1 MLDIIQI
8 PTTMYAQN
16 TRILIDQDNP
26 IAVVVDPG
34 AADAVIA
41 TIEDYGYELKAILL
55 THGHLDHVAGTADLL
70 KRFPEAKVYGPHE
83 GDAFLVEHLKEQ
95 QSWVPVEFSDSFKCE
110 YLKDGDVIDVFPE
123 TPLQVMH
130 TPGHTPGHVC
140 FYSKE
145 ENFVLVGDVL
155 FKGSIGR
162 TDFEGGN
169 FEELEKSIKTRLYTL
184 PDITEVFS
192 GHGED
197 TSIGEE
203 KKNNAFVR
211 A

>member
-8 PTTMYAQN
+8 PTTQYAQN
-16 TRILIDQDNP
+16 TRILLDQDSSD
-26 IAVVVDPG
+26 AVVVDPG
-34 AADAVIA
+34 DASPVIS
-41 TIEDYGYELKAILL
+41 TLESYGYDLKAILI

-70 KRFPEAKVYGPHE
+70 KRYPNARVLGPHQ
-83 GDAFLVEHLKEQ
+83 GDAFLVEHLDEQ
-95 QSWVPVEFSDSFKCE
+95 QKWVPVEYSGSFKCE
-110 YLKDGDVIDVFPE
+110 YLNDGDVIDIFKE

-130 TPGHTPGHVC
+130 TPGHTPGHLC

-169 FEELEKSIKTRLYTL
+169 FDELANSIRTRLYTL

-203 KKNNAFVR
+203 KISNAFVR